1 MHYYLYAIYIEKE
14 NDKANG
20 AKHKQL
26 ENLGEGYT
34 EVSYTVLQLFCKF
47 EII

>member
-26 ENLGEGYT
+26 EDRSSVLKGSTNDLVIGCFCLF
-34 EVSYTVLQLFCKF
+34 VS
-47 EII
+47 